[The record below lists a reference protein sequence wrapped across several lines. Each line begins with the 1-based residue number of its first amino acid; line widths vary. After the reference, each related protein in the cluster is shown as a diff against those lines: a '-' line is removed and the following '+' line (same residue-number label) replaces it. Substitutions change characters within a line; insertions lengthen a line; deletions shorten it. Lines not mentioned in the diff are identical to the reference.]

1 MQGSLVRVAPH
12 RFSSRWTTWSLACVL
27 LGLSA
32 CSTTVFD
39 NEKVNYKSDSR
50 AKPVSLEVPPD
61 LSQLSRDSRYAMPGG
76 SVSAASLEQE
86 KRTAAGVTAPAAIA
100 DVRIER
106 SGTQRWLVVQ
116 RPADRVW
123 PIVREFWLENG
134 FTFTTEQPSTGLL
147 ETDWAENR
155 AKLPQD
161 FLRRTLGKVLDG
173 MYSTGERDKYRI
185 RVESVARD
193 TTEIIISHRGMTEAY
208 GDSSKMTTAWQPRPS
223 DPSLEVEFLRRLMI
237 KLGGAVE
244 QANQAAAEPVAAAA
258 TLVSVTDKL
267 QVIQYVE
274 GFDVA
279 WRRVGVAL
287 DRTGFTVED
296 RDRNQGLYFVRY
308 VEKPDPEKQG
318 FFNRLLNRT
327 SDPEG
332 PLRYRILLTREGT
345 GSRISVL
352 NSNGEPDTSAPT
364 QRILKLLIDE
374 LK

>member
-61 LSQLSRDSRYAMPGG
+61 LTQLSRDSRYAMPGG

-123 PIVREFWLENG
+123 PVVREFWLENG

-161 FLRRTLGKVLDG
+161 FLRRTLGKVLDPVTDRLLFFIAAG
-173 MYSTGERDKYRI
+173 GCALGGLRGGPVSALIGAGLVHVLIERP
-185 RVESVARD
+185 V
-193 TTEIIISHRGMTEAY
+193 
-208 GDSSKMTTAWQPRPS
+208 TAALTNRFLRTRTPV
-223 DPSLEVEFLRRLMI
+223 DPSTI
-237 KLGGAVE
+237 
-244 QANQAAAEPVAAAA
+244 
-258 TLVSVTDKL
+258 
-267 QVIQYVE
+267 
-274 GFDVA
+274 
-279 WRRVGVAL
+279 
-287 DRTGFTVED
+287 
-296 RDRNQGLYFVRY
+296 
-308 VEKPDPEKQG
+308 
-318 FFNRLLNRT
+318 
-327 SDPEG
+327 
-332 PLRYRILLTREGT
+332 TRSYT
-345 GSRISVL
+345 
-352 NSNGEPDTSAPT
+352 
-364 QRILKLLIDE
+364 
-374 LK
+374 